1 MIFSIFSLLLVAPI
15 YWFAEIQT
23 AGGAGACAGREVSG
37 QRVSKEEEREDSRVE
52 EASSVDIC
60 QIIGL

>member
-37 QRVSKEEEREDSRVE
+37 QRVSKEEEE
-52 EASSVDIC
+52 EWRRLP
-60 QIIGL
+60 Q